1 VQTGIELFFALNKR
15 KSRKM
20 RKQVDLKNARLQ
32 FAQIASYTATT
43 GAVRAANEFTPRIIA
58 LARRQSTAAYAH

>member
-1 VQTGIELFFALNKR
+1 
-15 KSRKM
+15 M